1 MGITQDHT
9 KPTHWQPSQTKWVD
23 GKWISFRD
31 VIVHTIRMGD
41 VEDPDLFVA
50 QPIYE
55 WQESDAGKFVMEH
68 AVEKPY
74 WHRTTDYASY
84 GHRYDIVA
92 RLSEQNECFWR
103 LKWAYYRAR
112 ALVDRNLWLSRTIY
126 QWAFLGLQ

>member
-92 RLSEQNECFWR
+92 RLSEQNECFLLIIQIDIIDLFR
-103 LKWAYYRAR
+103 L
-112 ALVDRNLWLSRTIY
+112 
-126 QWAFLGLQ
+126 LQHFYNYIFYFISI